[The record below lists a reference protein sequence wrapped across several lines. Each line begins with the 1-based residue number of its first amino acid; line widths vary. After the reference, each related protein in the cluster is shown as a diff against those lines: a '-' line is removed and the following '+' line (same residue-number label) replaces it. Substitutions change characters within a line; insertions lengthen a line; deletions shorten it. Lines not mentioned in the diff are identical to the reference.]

1 MIRHVDSG
9 AVFRTIQ
16 LPLCCL
22 VGISWTSQTVGAEA
36 LTSYPGYTGEYDGF
50 SLVLD
55 ERFDK
60 LDRKIWKKGDGAVGG
75 ESMCRFTRQGVRIRD
90 GILELVVDKRYI
102 ESSYSRD
109 HEQQKGHYDYYC
121 GELRTLRD
129 KRFRYGR
136 IEARLKAPD
145 RETASGYISSLFTY
159 RNEGPEGER
168 EWEEID
174 VELEGGR
181 PDKFQANL
189 IYGRNAWA
197 WWATRD
203 YGAWEHK
210 IDVGPV
216 DEWRVFAIE
225 WLPDRIS
232 WYVDGQLV
240 KTLKNT
246 DIDCDPECV
255 PPQRQPAMIPDNK
268 AELMVNFW
276 IPNDTI
282 QDKFGGNKRRNR
294 YPMIASYDWIRL
306 YQYDEAPL
314 ENW

>member
-1 MIRHVDSG
+1 MNRYLNNSL
-9 AVFRTIQ
+9 AFRAIQ
-16 LPLCCL
+16 LQLCCL
-22 VGISWTSQTVGAEA
+22 FSFAFTPDTAGAEA
-36 LTSYPGYTGEYDGF
+36 PTAYPGYTGEYDGF
-50 SLVLD
+50 TLVLD
-55 ERFDK
+55 ERFHK
-60 LDRKIWKKGDGAVGG
+60 LDGKIWKKGDGAVGD

-90 GILELVVDKRYI
+90 GILELVIDQRHIK
-102 ESSYSRD
+102 SSYSRD
-109 HEQQKGHYDYYC
+109 HKQRKRQYEYYC
-121 GELRTLRD
+121 GELRTLRK
-129 KRFRYGR
+129 KRLRYGR

-159 RNEGPEGER
+159 RNEGPEGEK

-189 IYGRNAWA
+189 IYGRNAGA

-203 YGAWEHK
+203 FGAWEHK

-232 WYVDGQLV
+232 WYVDGQWV

-255 PPQRQPAMIPDNK
+255 PPQKQPATIPDNE
-268 AELMVNFW
+268 AELMINFW
-276 IPNDTI
+276 IPNDII
-282 QDKFGGNKRRNR
+282 QNEFGGNKQRNE
-294 YPMIASYDWIRL
+294 YPMIASYDWIRV
-306 YQYDEAPL
+306 YEYDEAPL